1 MQCPVW
7 YKRGKEAFPNVADP
21 GDTQGVDEG
30 RRQILG
36 WTGLITVS
44 LALTFGLSVTIAHF
58 VVERSATVPSEE
70 ASYLARYGRRCL
82 AHVAA
87 PDVELSP
94 AFARFWERLG
104 EEDCQPGSWLSQFQ
118 EFGQTME
125 QYRSEGPS
133 RPEDDAPIV
142 LSVMGDF
149 RVRGESARDIV
160 APVREFLGLY
170 FQRPAVLGESAPL
183 PVNAWSPDRGAAGQY
198 DAEALLIS
206 LKGSCGAGKAGCL
219 TVTDEDLYVNTLQY
233 VFGLGHFHRR
243 VGVFSMYR
251 LWEDMYDVH
260 TGSREP
266 VRGPEPLR
274 RALKVA
280 MHEMAHELTVAHCV
294 HYRHCVMAGT
304 NSLAESDAGS
314 LMLCPLDHEK
324 LRWNLRFDPRRRYEQ
339 LAEFGLRHGLHREA
353 RYWQEMASAMPVAPN
368 AVEGAR

>member
-1 MQCPVW
+1 M
-7 YKRGKEAFPNVADP
+7 
-21 GDTQGVDEG
+21 DEG

-36 WTGLITVS
+36 WTGLIIVS
-44 LALTFGLSVTIAHF
+44 LALTFGLSVTIASF
-58 VVERSATVPSEE
+58 VVERPAVVPSDE
-70 ASYLARYGRRCL
+70 ASYLARHGRRCL
-82 AHVAA
+82 AQVAT
-87 PDVELSP
+87 PDVDVTP

-104 EEDCQPGSWLSQFQ
+104 EEDCTPGSWLSQFQ

-125 QYRSEGPS
+125 QYRSEGPN

-149 RVRGESARDIV
+149 RVRGEPGRELV
-160 APVREFLGLY
+160 EPVREFLGLY
-170 FQRPAVLGESAPL
+170 YQRAAVLGDPVPL
-183 PVNAWSPDRGAAGQY
+183 PEDAWSPDRGAEGQY
-198 DAEALLIS
+198 DAEALLSS
-206 LKGSCGAGKAGCL
+206 LKGSCGAGRAGCL

-251 LWEDMYDVH
+251 LWEDRYDLDS
-260 TGSREP
+260 GGRES
-266 VRGPEPLR
+266 VRAPEPLR

-280 MHEMAHELTVAHCV
+280 VHEMGHELTVAHCV

-304 NSLAESDAGS
+304 NSLAESDTGS

-339 LAEFGLRHGLHREA
+339 LAAFGRRHGLHREA
-353 RYWQEMASAMPVAPN
+353 RYWQEMALAMPLAPN
-368 AVEGAR
+368 AVGGAR